1 MSNQTTYIGKPVNR
15 VDGYA
20 KVTGD
25 AKYAADHDAKGL
37 CYGVIVSAGIAKG
50 KILHI
55 DTDAATQLE
64 GVFKVFTHEN
74 VSGLAWFN
82 RSYKDMD
89 APPGKHFRY
98 LQTDIVTYS
107 QQPVALVVAAT
118 FELARYA
125 ATLVR
130 ITYEADAHVT
140 NLTGNLDQARPPKGK
155 KTGFKKPANRGKF
168 EKAFQAAPVKTTATY
183 YHGAEHHNPMEMHAS
198 TVLYYKDGSITVY
211 DKTQGVLNTQSYIK
225 SVFGL
230 SGKKVRTFAPFVGGA
245 FGSGLRP
252 QYQLFMAVLAALEL
266 KRSVKVMMTRQQ
278 MFSFG
283 FRPITQQT
291 LAIGAMEDG
300 SLEAISHSAVSGT
313 SRFEDYVENIVNW
326 SGSLYHCRNVKQSYE
341 LVSMDTFT
349 PLDMRAPGA
358 VTGMFGL
365 ECAMDELSYQL
376 NIDPLELRRINYSV
390 EDGSMKKP
398 YSSKAL
404 MDCYEQAAAAFG
416 WSERSPQPRSMKNG
430 HLLTG
435 WGMATGMWDA
445 NTVPARAKAVFT
457 ADGRLTVG
465 SATAD
470 IGTGTYTIMTQIAA
484 ETLGLPLDQ
493 VTFQLGDASLPFAYL
508 EGGSTTAASVGTAVQ
523 QACVQ
528 IRERLFSLAKD
539 IPDSPFR
546 ELTIEQVSFEDG
558 KLFMTE
564 TPANFIHLKDIMT
577 LTDTNEVKVTSTPLP
592 NIFKQMKYAKNTH
605 AAVFAEVQVDEEL
618 GVVKVTRVVSAVAAG
633 RILNPKT
640 ARSQIMGGIVW
651 GISGALYEE
660 SVLDHQFGRFINHNY
675 AEYHIPV
682 NLDIHNIEVIFVE
695 EKDDVVNPMGIKG
708 VGEIGQVGV
717 AAAIANAIY
726 HATGK
731 RIRELPI
738 TLDKLL

>member
-1 MSNQTTYIGKPVNR
+1 MNNHTTYIGRPVNR

-25 AKYAADHDAKGL
+25 AKYAADYHAKGL
-37 CYGVIVSAGIAKG
+37 CYGVVVSAGIAKG

-55 DTDAATQLE
+55 DTDTAMQLE

-82 RSYKDMD
+82 SSYKDMD
-89 APPGKHFRY
+89 APPGQHFRY
-98 LQTDIVTYS
+98 LQTDTVTYS
-107 QQPVALVVAAT
+107 QQPVALVVAET

-125 ATLVR
+125 ATLIKV
-130 ITYEADAHVT
+130 TYQADAHTT
-140 NLTGNLDQARPPKGK
+140 NLMGNLEQARPPKGK
-155 KTGFKKPANRGKF
+155 KTGFKKPTNRGHF
-168 EKAFQAAPVKTTATY
+168 DKAFREAPVTIDAGY
-183 YHGAEHHNPMEMHAS
+183 YHGAEHHNPMEMHAA
-198 TVLYYKDGSITVY
+198 TVFYYKNGNITVY

-230 SGKKVRTFAPFVGGA
+230 SGKKVKALSPFVGGA
-245 FGSGLRP
+245 FGSALRP

-266 KRSVKVMMTRQQ
+266 KRSVKVVLTRQQ
-278 MFSFG
+278 MFSLG
-283 FRPITQQT
+283 FRPITQQS
-291 LAIGAMEDG
+291 LSIGALEDG
-300 SLEAISHSAVSGT
+300 SLQAISHSAVSGT
-313 SRFEDYVENIVNW
+313 SQFEDYVENVVNW
-326 SGSLYHCRNVKQSYE
+326 SGMLYHCKHVKQDYK
-341 LVSMDTFT
+341 LVSLDTYT

-358 VTGMFGL
+358 VTGMYGL
-365 ECAMDELSYQL
+365 ECAMDELAYKL

-390 EDGSMKKP
+390 EDGSTKKP

-404 MDCYEQAAAAFG
+404 MDCYEQAAAKFG
-416 WSERSPQPRSMKNG
+416 WSQRSLQPGSMRNG

-445 NTVPARAKAVFT
+445 MVVPARAKATFT
-457 ADGRLTVG
+457 AHGKLTVG

-484 ETLGLPLDQ
+484 ETLGLPLES
-493 VTFQLGDASLPFAYL
+493 VTFQLGDSSLPFAYL
-508 EGGSTTAASVGTAVQ
+508 EGGSSTAASVGTAVQ
-523 QACVQ
+523 QACLQV
-528 IRERLFSLAKD
+528 RERLLSLAKN
-539 IPDSPFR
+539 IPDSPFK
-546 ELTIEQVSFEDG
+546 ELSVEQVTFEDG
-558 KLFMTE
+558 KMFMRE
-564 TPANFIHLKDIMT
+564 TPANFIHLRDIMT
-577 LTDTNEVKVTSTPLP
+577 LTETDAISVTSTPLP

-605 AAVFAEVQVDEEL
+605 SAVFAEVQVDEEL
-618 GVVKVTRVVSAVAAG
+618 GSIKVTRVVSAVAAG

-651 GISGALYEE
+651 GISGALYED
-660 SVLDHQFGRFINHNY
+660 SVMDHQFGRFINHNY

-682 NLDIHNIEVIFVE
+682 NLDINDIEVIFVE
-695 EKDDVVNPMGIKG
+695 EKDDVVNPLGVKG
-708 VGEIGQVGV
+708 VGEIGQIGV
-717 AAAIANAIY
+717 AAAIANAVY

>member
-1 MSNQTTYIGKPVNR
+1 MNNNTNYIGKPVNR

-20 KVTGD
+20 KVTGG
-25 AKYAADHDAKGL
+25 AKYAADHHARGL
-37 CYGVIVSAGIAKG
+37 CYGVVVSAGIAKG

-55 DTDAATQLE
+55 DTTEAMQLE
-64 GVFKVFTHEN
+64 GVFKIFTHEN

-82 RSYKDMD
+82 HSYKDMD

-98 LQTDIVTYS
+98 LQTDTITYS
-107 QQPVALVVAAT
+107 QQPVALVVAET

-125 ATLVR
+125 ASLVKV
-130 ITYEADAHVT
+130 TYKADAHVT

-155 KTGFKKPANRGKF
+155 KSGFKKPSSRGHF
-168 EKAFQAAPVKTTATY
+168 DKAFTAAPVTLDATY
-183 YHGAEHHNPMEMHAS
+183 FHGAEHHNPMEMHAT
-198 TVLYYKDGSITVY
+198 TVLYYKNGSITVY
-211 DKTQGVLNTQSYIK
+211 DKTQGILNTQSYVK

-230 SGKKVRTFAPFVGGA
+230 SGRKVKALSPFVGGA

-252 QYQLFMAVLAALEL
+252 QYQLFMAVLASLEL
-266 KRSVKVMMTRQQ
+266 KRSVKVMLTRQQ
-278 MFSFG
+278 MFSLG
-283 FRPITQQT
+283 FRPITQQS
-291 LAIGAMEDG
+291 LSIGSMEDG
-300 SLEAISHSAVSGT
+300 SLQAIKHEAVSGT
-313 SRFEDYVENIVNW
+313 SQFEDYVENIVNW
-326 SGSLYHCRNVKQSYE
+326 SGMLYHCKNVKQSYQ
-341 LVSMDTFT
+341 LVSLDTYT

-365 ECAMDELSYQL
+365 ECAMDELAYKL
-376 NIDPLELRRINYSV
+376 NIDPLELRYINYSV

-404 MDCYEQAAAAFG
+404 RDCYQQAAERFG
-416 WSERSPQPRSMKNG
+416 WSQRNPEPRSMKNG

-445 NTVPARAKAVFT
+445 MTVPARAKATFT

-484 ETLGLPLDQ
+484 ETLGLPMDN
-493 VTFQLGDASLPFAYL
+493 VTFQLGDASLPYAYL
-508 EGGSTTAASVGTAVQ
+508 EGGSATAASVGTAVQ
-523 QACVQ
+523 KACMQV
-528 IRERLFSLAKD
+528 RERLLDLAKD
-539 IPDSPFR
+539 IPDSPFKG
-546 ELTIEQVSFEDG
+546 LSVAQVSFADG
-558 KLFMTE
+558 MMFMTE

-577 LTDTNEVKVTSTPLP
+577 LTDTGEINVTSTPLP
-592 NIFKQMKYAKNTH
+592 NVFKQMKYAKNTH
-605 AAVFAEVQVDEEL
+605 AAVFVEVQVDEEL
-618 GVVKVTRVVSAVAAG
+618 GAVKVTRVVSAVAAG

-651 GISGALYEE
+651 GISGALHEE

-682 NLDIHNIEVIFVE
+682 NLDINDIDVIFVE
-695 EKDDVVNPMGIKG
+695 EQDDVVNPMGIKG